1 MVMPDI
7 KGVGLKD
14 AMELLEKLKLNV
26 VANGNGKVIMQSI
39 QPGTSIAK
47 GQTVYLTLGKQ
58 TN

>member
-26 VANGNGKVIMQSI
+26 IANGNGKVIMQSI
-39 QPGTSIAK
+39 QAGTSIVR
-47 GQTVYLTLGKQ
+47 GQTVYLTLGTQ